1 MVQRQAKG
9 LFFNCDERFTPRH
22 KCMKLLSIQ
31 AIWYIE
37 EQSLTES
44 DNDEN
49 TSEEDQVMEA
59 DLLKLSLQAYIREV
73 TPKTMKI

>member
-9 LFFNCDERFTPRH
+9 LFFNCDERFTPGH
-22 KCMKLLSIQ
+22 KCKKLLSIQ

-37 EQSLTES
+37 EQSLTKS

-49 TSEEDQVMEA
+49 TCEEDQVMEA
-59 DLLKLSLQAYIREV
+59 DLFKLSLQAYIGEV